1 MCRPARGNRTR
12 PTAAGTPEAMSFV
25 SEMIR
30 GQMYQKRGQYARKI
44 IHSPR
49 PYFRPDRPDLDRVC

>member
-1 MCRPARGNRTR
+1 MMPAGRRPEAASDTVESPTRAGGNRTR

-30 GQMYQKRGQYARKI
+30 GQMY
-44 IHSPR
+44 
-49 PYFRPDRPDLDRVC
+49 